1 MVTPHVSTVVLPK
14 ADSPDLI
21 RAVSD
26 VSGELEAE
34 RGIAHGTI
42 KLMLLI
48 ESAEGYLRMAEI
60 ARADPRVVAMTLGS
74 EDFGLSPGMLA
85 DPETLYAP
93 AQQGVVAASAAGVLP
108 WGFVGPIAEYKDIDR
123 LREIVRRSKRRGRS
137 EEHTY
142 P

>member
-1 MVTPHVSTVVLPK
+1 MAPDVARRLNEAGDEVLVRVNRPWRLLIRDLEAMVTPHVSTIVLPK

-26 VSGELEAE
+26 VIGELEAE

-74 EDFGLSPGMLA
+74 EDFGLSLGM
-85 DPETLYAP
+85 
-93 AQQGVVAASAAGVLP
+93 
-108 WGFVGPIAEYKDIDR
+108 
-123 LREIVRRSKRRGRS
+123 RS
-137 EEHTY
+137 EEHTSELQSLMRISY
-142 P
+142 A